1 VPVYGIHTQSD
12 RIKELLVQER
22 LIARLSTCFGLLAV
36 VLACIGLFGL
46 LAHEVTRRT
55 REIGIRIALGAHHR
69 DVLSLIVGH
78 AIVLAI
84 TGGVLGVIAAIW
96 LTRYLTE
103 LLYNVRPVDPP
114 TFGAVI
120 FTLFIVAIA
129 ACYIPARRAMRVDP
143 MVALRN
149 E

>member
-1 VPVYGIHTQSD
+1 
-12 RIKELLVQER
+12 VQER
-22 LIARLSTCFGLLAV
+22 LIARVSTCFGFLAV

-46 LAHEVTRRT
+46 LAHGVTRRT
-55 REIGIRIALGAHHR
+55 REIGIRMALGAHHR
-69 DVLSLIVGH
+69 DVLGLIVGR
-78 AIVLAI
+78 AVVLAL
-84 TGGVLGVIAAIW
+84 TGGALGVVAAIG
-96 LTRYLTE
+96 LTRYLAE
-103 LLYNVRPVDPP
+103 LLYNVRPVDPL

-120 FTLFIVAIA
+120 VALVIVAIV

>member
-1 VPVYGIHTQSD
+1 
-12 RIKELLVQER
+12 
-22 LIARLSTCFGLLAV
+22 
-36 VLACIGLFGL
+36 LACIGLFGL